1 VGYQSGQ
8 ILTPAEMT
16 SWLPL
21 SATKASSL
29 SRTATV
35 TKTADPDL
43 TVPVLTS
50 TTYEGWLVISYTAPA
65 ANDISIDFNYPAGA
79 TCSAVQI
86 GPHNTI
92 ASAGSQATD
101 VEFQALMLDASAPTG
116 AMPFGGT
123 AGGIGALIMV
133 RLVVGSTTAGN
144 LTVEW
149 AQLVSGGT
157 TTLNAGSWLTIRRVA

>member
-1 VGYQSGQ
+1 M
-8 ILTPAEMT
+8 IAAEQN

-21 SATKASSL
+21 SAVKASGTG
-29 SRTATV
+29 RTATI
-35 TKTADPDL
+35 TRTADPDL
-43 TVPVLTS
+43 TVPVLAN

-65 ANDISIDFNYPAGA
+65 ANDIALDLTYPTNAI
-79 TCSAVQI
+79 CSAVQV

-101 VEFQALMLDASAPTG
+101 VEFQALMLDPTTPTG

-123 AGGIGALIMV
+123 AGGIGALILI
-133 RLVVGSTTAGN
+133 RLVVSAIAGN
-144 LTVEW
+144 LAVEW

>member
-1 VGYQSGQ
+1 M
-8 ILTPAEMT
+8 TAAELN

-21 SATKASSL
+21 TAVKASSL
-29 SRTATV
+29 GRTATV

-43 TVPVLTS
+43 TVPVLAN
-50 TTYEGWLVISYTAPA
+50 TTYEGQLVISYTAPA
-65 ANDISIDFNYPAGA
+65 ANDISLDLAYPVGA
-79 TCSAVQI
+79 TCSAVQV

-101 VEFQALMLDASAPTG
+101 VEFQALMLDAATPTG

-123 AGGIGALIMV
+123 AGAIGALILI
-133 RLVVGSTTAGN
+133 RLVVGSTLGN

-157 TTLNAGSWLTIRRVA
+157 TTLNAGSWLTIQKKA

>member
-1 VGYQSGQ
+1 MPYGAGATAFA
-8 ILTPAEMT
+8 IEWN

-21 SATKASSL
+21 TATKASGL
-29 SRTATV
+29 GRTATV

-43 TVPVLTS
+43 TIPVLANY
-50 TTYEGWLVISYTAPA
+50 TYEGQLVISYTAPA
-65 ANDISIDFNYPAGA
+65 ANDISLDLAYPTGA

-86 GPHNTI
+86 GPHNAI
-92 ASAGSQATD
+92 ATSGSQASD
-101 VEFQALMLDASAPTG
+101 VEFQALMLDAATPTG

-123 AGGIGALIMV
+123 AGGIGALILI
-133 RLVVGSTTAGN
+133 RLVVGSTAGN